1 MIYRLLPV
9 IDDQDGICSMYHW
22 LIAASGSRW
31 EEIPKNM
38 VKGLEASREDL
49 ELLLK
54 DMRMDWRVASYFP
67 TLTSDSAKIKSN
79 AWRLVVSWVITIESL
94 LLYIFNLFIIVGF
107 ISLA

>member
-1 MIYRLLPV
+1 
-9 IDDQDGICSMYHW
+9 
-22 LIAASGSRW
+22 
-31 EEIPKNM
+31 M

-54 DMRMDWRVASYFP
+54 DMRMDWRVVSYFP
-67 TLTSDSAKIKSN
+67 TLTSDSAKINPN

-107 ISLA
+107 RSLA